1 MGNFYDG
8 WLESGIQDAYDDY
21 EDRAERIAYE
31 VDVDLREGGRF
42 YPLNPS
48 NWAEATSQMGMDE
61 ALQDIDPQTAPQ
73 ELRDKV
79 AEYWYDVAVVVNE
92 RDCD

>member
-8 WLESGIQDAYDDY
+8 WLESGIQDAYDDQD
-21 EDRAERIAYE
+21 ERAERVAYSIME
-31 VDVDLREGGRF
+31 DLQPDGRF
-42 YPLNPS
+42 YPFEQD
-48 NWAEATSQMGMDE
+48 NWAEAISQMGLAE
-61 ALQDIDPQTAPQ
+61 ELQEINPLAAPQ

-79 AEYWYDVAVVVNE
+79 QGYWEDVAQVVNE

>member
-21 EDRAERIAYE
+21 DSRAERIAFE
-31 VDVDLREGGRF
+31 VEQDLAPDGRF
-42 YPLNPS
+42 YPLNPD
-48 NWAEATSQMGMDE
+48 NWAEAISQMGMDE
-61 ALQDIDPQTAPQ
+61 ELMNLDPQTAPQ

-79 AEYWYDVAVVVNE
+79 EEYWEDVAQTVNE
-92 RDCD
+92 RDCE

>member
-21 EDRAERIAYE
+21 EEREERVAYE
-31 VDVDLREGGRF
+31 VEQDLKQGGRF
-42 YPLNPS
+42 YPFTQI
-48 NWAEATSQMGMDE
+48 NWAEATSELNMAEEISDMNPD
-61 ALQDIDPQTAPQ
+61 AAPK

-79 AEYWYDVAVVVNE
+79 QQYWHDVAVRVNE
-92 RDCD
+92 RDLY